1 MAERR
6 YARTADS
13 AWAGATVLALTAL
26 LACSTAARSQTSE
39 PPRVSVG
46 TGTVEGVREG
56 RLAVFRG
63 LPYAA
68 APVGPLRWRAPEPPP
83 PWPDVRRADAFGPA
97 CPQDRTAS
105 VDQAGDPGPTS
116 EDCLFLNVW
125 TPRADAQAN
134 APVMV
139 WLHGGAFVIGAG
151 SQALYDGS
159 ALARRG
165 VVVVT
170 LNYRLGRLGFFS
182 HPALDAAAPNGPV
195 NFGLLDQL
203 AALHWV
209 REHIAAFGGD
219 PSNITVFGE
228 SAGAQSVLA
237 LFASPLAKGLFRRG
251 IAQSPYGVPSRS
263 RAQARADGVA
273 TATALGFDG
282 VKATLEQLRSV
293 PADVVVAA
301 ESAGGAL
308 LPGPIVGDAV
318 LPLPILTTV
327 RQGREAALPL
337 VVGSNSDDGN
347 VAFAF
352 GVDPAALVR
361 RLGAARIAVRAL
373 YPSDLD
379 DAQLGR
385 NVARDVVFTAF
396 ARRIAWLHS
405 ARAPTWRY
413 HYSRVPTNATD
424 LWTGVP
430 HGGEIA
436 PVFGVDDACGCLPAP
451 QSDDDRVAARIVGDY
466 WTAFALDGSPQA
478 NGAPAWP
485 RDGRRDSRTL
495 EFADE
500 PVVRMDF
507 MKTRLNAFIA
517 ALNLAGLF
525 AGR

>member
-1 MAERR
+1 MTARR
-6 YARTADS
+6 RGIASGQAL
-13 AWAGATVLALTAL
+13 AAALALTML
-26 LACSTAARSQTSE
+26 LGRTTTAQAQT
-39 PPRVSVG
+39 PQPRVEVG
-46 TGTVEGVREG
+46 AGSVEGVQDG
-56 RLAVFRG
+56 RLAVFKG

-68 APVGPLRWRAPEPPP
+68 APVGALRWRAPERPT
-83 PWPDVRRADAFGPA
+83 PWPDVRRADTFGPA
-97 CPQDRTAS
+97 CPQDRAAS

-125 TPRADAQAN
+125 TPHADVTAK

-139 WLHGGAFVIGAG
+139 WLHGGAFAIGAG
-151 SQALYDGS
+151 SQGLYDGS

-170 LNYRLGRLGFFS
+170 LNSRLGRLGFFS

-195 NFGLLDQL
+195 NFGLLDQI
-203 AALHWV
+203 AALRWV

-219 PSNITVFGE
+219 PRNVTVFGE

-251 IAQSPYGVPSRS
+251 IAQSPYGVPSGS
-263 RAQARADGVA
+263 RAQALAGGIA
-273 TATALGFDG
+273 TARALGLDG
-282 VKATLEQLRSV
+282 AKATLRQLRDVS
-293 PADVVVAA
+293 ADALVAA
-301 ESAGGAL
+301 ESSGGTSP
-308 LPGPIVGDAV
+308 PGPVVGDAV
-318 LPLPILTTV
+318 VPRTILAAFRQGFEAPLPLI
-327 RQGREAALPL
+327 
-337 VVGSNSDDGN
+337 VGSNSDDGN

-361 RLGAARIAVRAL
+361 KLGAARIAVRAL
-373 YPSDLD
+373 YPRDLD

-385 NVARDVVFTAF
+385 EVARDVVFTAF

-413 HYSRVPTNATD
+413 FYSRVPGNATE
-424 LWTGVP
+424 LWPGVP

-436 PVFGVDDACGCLPAP
+436 AVFGVDDACGCLPAP
-451 QSDDDRVAARIVGDY
+451 QTDDDRAAARVVGDH
-466 WTAFALDGSPQA
+466 WAAFARDGVPRADS
-478 NGAPAWP
+478 APAWP
-485 RDGRRDSRTL
+485 RDERRVSRTL

-500 PVVRMDF
+500 PVVRVDF
-507 MKTRLNAFIA
+507 MKARLNAFIA